1 MGSHLSGLKAEIF
14 LQNSEKQFLKH
25 TIGNKRALYYARY
38 LDFMCKEITGKET
51 TLFLLILGTIIF
63 WFWMSLSLFLV
74 VIVIRAFQEAFTRL
88 LPLPTARNPLMWM
101 TVEFTSVSVH
111 LMDDQGQTNVWARVS
126 QLKCA
131 RV

>member
-14 LQNSEKQFLKH
+14 LQKSEKQFLKH

-38 LDFMCKEITGKET
+38 VDFMCKEIAGKET

-63 WFWMSLSLFLV
+63 WFWIMPLCLFLV
-74 VIVIRAFQEAFTRL
+74 VIVIRAFQEAFSRL
-88 LPLPTARNPLMWM
+88 LPLPTARNPLVRV
-101 TVEFTSVSVH
+101 TAEFTSVSVH
-111 LMDDQGQTNVWARVS
+111 LMDVQGQTNVWARVS

-131 RV
+131 